1 MSERPVDEV
10 DDEVLRRQRVLA
22 LLADALERPP
32 AERQTFVRAA
42 CGSDEELRS
51 RLGAMVAAA
60 AVEDSVLDAPLGA
73 LMLDAL
79 ESHTSA
85 AGRRLGPYRLLE
97 LIGSGG
103 MGQVYLAER
112 ADGQF
117 EQRVAVKLMRE
128 GVNDAALVAR
138 FRAERQIVASLDHP
152 NLAKV
157 LDGGITEDGV
167 LYFVMELVAGEP
179 IDAYCV
185 QRGLPLDAR
194 LRLFRTVCQVVHYA
208 HQKGVLHRDLKPANI
223 LVSTDGR
230 VKLVDFGI
238 AKQLAGSGT
247 QTTTRQRAMT
257 LEYASPEQVRG
268 LDLTPASDV
277 FSLGVVLY
285 RLLTDA
291 SPYPSATTNSDYEL
305 TRAICDTEPL
315 PPSRCHVRAPL
326 GRTLRGDLDAV
337 AMMALR
343 KDPARRYASAE
354 RLGDDV
360 FRHLEGLPVQ
370 ARRGALGYR
379 AGRLVLRHK
388 AILAATML
396 ALVSGVALSG
406 YAAYEARLQRLRAER
421 HFSEIRKLA
430 NVMMFDVS
438 RSIERLP
445 GATQAR
451 QMIVQNALGYL
462 QKVRAEAKEDAA
474 LQLELA
480 GGYRNIGDIQGAPN
494 MPSFGD
500 SKGALA
506 SYDTALGLVEPLAA
520 PTNAHDAAYRS
531 AQHELGLLLTRKGA
545 LLVALSRLKEAEA
558 AERHGIDVALDLL
571 ASNPGNYKFQRL
583 LANLYVH
590 LTQVYNNM
598 EDKPAFLR
606 TSELATKHLQALHE
620 RQPDDTDIAANL
632 GAAYGGRAIYLL
644 EENDKVSEEDATLA
658 LQAIE
663 KALAVLQPSY
673 ERAPLN
679 ILLADNYAVAQGLT
693 GDALLALKR
702 PAEAIAHHR
711 RAVEVLGQLAPKDT
725 TDVLIPY
732 TLAKAQSKLSETL
745 LSIGNVDE
753 SIGAASRAVALFERL
768 PPDMRHRS
776 DTELNHGSAEFRLGH
791 ALEAR
796 ANAPA
801 SRPANR
807 EADLKAACQHFHEG
821 MALLEDSDRRAG
833 KVLTDSD
840 RVDKRAAVKRCSLA
854 ATSSPSG

>member
-1 MSERPVDEV
+1 MSEGALEDLG
-10 DDEVLRRQRVLA
+10 DEVLRRQRVLA

-32 AERQTFVRAA
+32 AERHTFVRAA
-42 CGSDEELRS
+42 CGSDEELRG
-51 RLGAMVAAA
+51 RLGAMVDAAA
-60 AVEDSVLDAPLGA
+60 LEDSVLDAPLGA

-79 ESHTSA
+79 QSHRPA

-103 MGQVYLAER
+103 MGEVYLAER
-112 ADGQF
+112 ADGQY

-128 GVNDAALVAR
+128 GIDDPALVAR

-167 LYFVMELVAGEP
+167 PFFVMELVAGEP
-179 IDAYCV
+179 IDTYCV
-185 QRGLPLDAR
+185 QRGLPVEER
-194 LRLFRTVCQVVHYA
+194 LHLFRTVCQVVHYA
-208 HQKGVLHRDLKPANI
+208 HQKGVLHRDLKPGNI
-223 LVSTDGR
+223 LVTTDGR

-238 AKQLAGSGT
+238 AKQLAGDSA
-247 QTTTRQRAMT
+247 QTATRHRAMT
-257 LEYASPEQVRG
+257 LDYASPEQVRG

-291 SPYPSATTNSDYEL
+291 SPYPSESTNSDYEL

-315 PPSRCHVRAPL
+315 PPSRRRDLAVPVR
-326 GRTLRGDLDAV
+326 RLRGDLDAV

-343 KDPARRYASAE
+343 KDPGRRYESAE
-354 RLGDDV
+354 RLADDV

-370 ARRGALGYR
+370 ARHGALSYR

-388 AILAATML
+388 AILAAAML
-396 ALVSGVALSG
+396 ALVGGIALSG
-406 YAAYEARLQRLRAER
+406 YAAYEARVQRLRAER

-445 GATQAR
+445 GATPAR
-451 QMIVQNALGYL
+451 QMIVQNTLGYL
-462 QKVRAEAKEDAA
+462 QKLREEANGDDA

-480 GGYRNIGDIQGAPN
+480 GGYRNVGDIQGAPN

-506 SYDTALGLVEPLAA
+506 SYDAALVLVEPLLAA
-520 PTNAHDAAYRS
+520 TRRHDGVYRN

-545 LLVALSRLKEAEA
+545 LLVSLSRLKEAEA
-558 AERHGIDVALDLL
+558 AEKRGIDVALDLV
-571 ASNPGNYKFQRL
+571 ASDPGNYKFERL

-590 LTQVYNNM
+590 LTQVYNSM
-598 EDKPAFLR
+598 EDKTAFLR
-606 TSELATKHLQALHE
+606 SSELATKHLQALHD
-620 RQPDDTDIAANL
+620 RQPDDADIAANL

-644 EENDKVSEEDATLA
+644 EESDDISQENATLA
-658 LQAIE
+658 LQSIE
-663 KALAVLQPSY
+663 KALAVLQSAY

-679 ILLADNYAVAQGLT
+679 ILLADNYAVAHSVT
-693 GDALLALKR
+693 ADALLALKR
-702 PAEAIAHHR
+702 PAEAIEHHR
-711 RAVEVLGQLAPKDT
+711 RAVEVLAQLAPKDT

-732 TLAKAQSKLSETL
+732 NLAKAQSRLSATL
-745 LSIGNVDE
+745 LSVGKVDE
-753 SIGAASRAVALFERL
+753 SLEVATSAVALFEAL
-768 PPDMRHRS
+768 PPDMRQRS
-776 DTELNHGSAEFRLGH
+776 QTEINHGLADYRLGS

-796 ANAPA
+796 ANASSPQPA
-801 SRPANR
+801 RRQS
-807 EADLKAACQHFHEG
+807 DLKAACRRFRESL
-821 MALLEDSDRRAG
+821 ALLEDSHRRAG
-833 KVLTDSD
+833 KVLTDGD
-840 RVDKRAAVKRCSLA
+840 WIKQRAAVKRCK
-854 ATSSPSG
+854 

>member
-1 MSERPVDEV
+1 MSGQPLDELGN
-10 DDEVLRRQRVLA
+10 EVQRRQRVLA

-42 CGSDEELRS
+42 CGSDEELRT
-51 RLGAMVAAA
+51 RLAAMVAAA

-79 ESHTSA
+79 QSHGSA
-85 AGRRLGPYRLLE
+85 VGRRLGPYRLLE

-112 ADGQF
+112 ADGQY

-128 GVNDAALVAR
+128 GVDDTALAAR

-157 LDGGITEDGV
+157 LDGGVTDDGV

-179 IDAYCV
+179 IDAYCT
-185 QRGLPLDAR
+185 RHALALDAR

-223 LVSTDGR
+223 LVTTDGR

-238 AKQLAGSGT
+238 AKQLVANSA
-247 QTTTRQRAMT
+247 QTETRQRAMT
-257 LEYASPEQVRG
+257 LDYASPEQVRG
-268 LDLTPASDV
+268 LELTPASDV

-291 SPYPSATTNSDYEL
+291 SPYPAETTGSDYEL
-305 TRAICDTEPL
+305 TRAICDTEPP
-315 PPSRCHVRAPL
+315 PPSRRRERAAL
-326 GRTLRGDLDAV
+326 GRKLRGDLDAV
-337 AMMALR
+337 TMMALR

-370 ARRGALGYR
+370 ARRGAWSYR

-388 AILAATML
+388 VVVAATMV
-396 ALVSGVALSG
+396 ALVAGIALSG
-406 YAAYEARLQRLRAER
+406 YEAYQARLQRLRAER

-462 QKVRAEAKEDAA
+462 RKLRDEARDDAE

-506 SYDTALGLVEPLAA
+506 SYDAALALVEPLAA
-520 PTNAHDAAYRS
+520 PARRHDATYRN

-558 AERHGIDVALDLL
+558 AERHGIDVAQDLL
-571 ASNPGNYKFQRL
+571 ASAAGSYDYQRL

-598 EDKPAFLR
+598 QDKAAFMR
-606 TSELATKHLQALHE
+606 TSEIAAKHLQALHDQ
-620 RQPDDTDIAANL
+620 RPNDADIAANL

-644 EENDKVSEEDATLA
+644 EEDDKISQEDATLA
-658 LQAIE
+658 LEAVE
-663 KALAVLQPSY
+663 KSLAVLQPSY
-673 ERAPLN
+673 EKAPLN
-679 ILLADNYAVAQGLT
+679 ILLADNYAIAQGLT
-693 GDALLALKR
+693 GDALVALKR
-702 PAEAIAHHR
+702 PAEAIEHHR
-711 RAVEVLGQLAPKDT
+711 RAVEVLAQLAPKDK

-732 TLAKAQSKLSETL
+732 GLAKAESKLSETL
-745 LSIGNVDE
+745 LSAGNTNE
-753 SIGAASRAVALFERL
+753 SLAAASRAVALFDGL
-768 PPDMRHRS
+768 PADMRQRAE
-776 DTELNHGSAEFRLGH
+776 TRLNHGTANFRLGR
-791 ALEAR
+791 ALEAH
-796 ANAPA
+796 AKQPA
-801 SRPANR
+801 SLPAR
-807 EADLKAACQHFHEG
+807 RDAELKAACQRYREG
-821 MALLEDSDRRAG
+821 MALLEDGDRRAG
-833 KVLTDSD
+833 KVSSD
-840 RVDKRAAVKRCSLA
+840 AERVEERAALERCKHE
-854 ATSSPSG
+854 T

>member
-1 MSERPVDEV
+1 MNERALDAVG
-10 DDEVLRRQRVLA
+10 DEVLQRQRVLA

-32 AERQTFVRAA
+32 AERQTFVRVA
-42 CGSDEELRS
+42 CGSDEELRA

-60 AVEDSVLDAPLGA
+60 AVEDSVLDAPLGE

-103 MGQVYLAER
+103 MGQVYMAER
-112 ADGQF
+112 ADGQY

-157 LDGGITEDGV
+157 LDGGVTEDGV

-179 IDAYCV
+179 IDAYCA

-194 LRLFRTVCQVVHYA
+194 LRLFRAVCQVVHYA

-223 LVSTDGR
+223 LVTTDGQ

-238 AKQLAGSGT
+238 AKQLAGSAT

-257 LEYASPEQVRG
+257 LDYASPEQVRG
-268 LDLTPASDV
+268 LGLTPASDV
-277 FSLGVVLY
+277 FSLGLVLY

-291 SPYPSATTNSDYEL
+291 SPYSSATTNSDYEL
-305 TRAICDTEPL
+305 TRAICETEPP
-315 PPSRCHVRAPL
+315 PPSRRIDRAPL
-326 GRTLRGDLDAV
+326 RRKLRGDLDAV

-343 KDPARRYASAE
+343 KDPRRRYASAE
-354 RLGDDV
+354 HLGDDV

-370 ARRGALGYR
+370 ARRGALSYR

-388 AILAATML
+388 AIVVATML

-406 YAAYEARLQRLRAER
+406 YEAYEARLQRLRAER

-462 QKVRAEAKEDAA
+462 QKVRAEAKDDAE

-506 SYDTALGLVEPLAA
+506 SYDAALGLVEPLAA
-520 PTNAHDAAYRS
+520 PTNRHDAAYRS

-558 AERHGIDVALDLL
+558 AEQHGIDVALDLL
-571 ASNPGNYKFQRL
+571 ASDPGNYKFQRL

-598 EDKPAFLR
+598 EDKPAFMR
-606 TSELATKHLQALHE
+606 TSELATKHLQSVYD
-620 RQPDDTDIAANL
+620 RQPNDTDIAANL

-644 EENDKVSEEDATLA
+644 EESDKVSQENATLA
-658 LQAIE
+658 LQSIE

-679 ILLADNYAVAQGLT
+679 ILLADNYAIAQGLA
-693 GDALLALKR
+693 GDALLALQR
-702 PAEAIAHHR
+702 PAEAIEHHR
-711 RAVEVLGQLAPKDT
+711 RAVEVLAQLAPKDAR
-725 TDVLIPY
+725 DVLIPY
-732 TLAKAQSKLSETL
+732 TLAKAQSRLSEAL
-745 LSIGNVDE
+745 LSTGEVDE
-753 SIGAASRAVALFERL
+753 SIAVASRAVALFEGL

-776 DTELNHGSAEFRLGH
+776 DTELNHGSAKFRLGY

-796 ANAPA
+796 AKASA
-801 SRPANR
+801 SRPARR
-807 EADLKAACQHFHEG
+807 EADLKTACRHFREG
-821 MALLEDSDRRAG
+821 MALLEDSDRRG
-833 KVLTDSD
+833 GRVVTDAD
-840 RVDKRAAVKRCSLA
+840 RVDKSAAIKRCSSG
-854 ATSSPSG
+854 SSG

>member
-1 MSERPVDEV
+1 MSERASDGPG
-10 DDEVLRRQRVLA
+10 DEVLRRQRALA

-42 CGSDEELRS
+42 CGSDEELRT

-79 ESHTSA
+79 QSHDSA
-85 AGRRLGPYRLLE
+85 VGRRLGPYRLLE

-112 ADGQF
+112 ADGQY

-128 GVNDAALVAR
+128 GIDDAALVAR

-167 LYFVMELVAGEP
+167 LYFVMELVIGEP

-185 QRGLPLDAR
+185 KRELALDAR

-223 LVSTDGR
+223 LVTTDGQ

-238 AKQLAGSGT
+238 AKQLAGGSART
-247 QTTTRQRAMT
+247 ATRQRAMT
-257 LEYASPEQVRG
+257 LDYASPEQVRG
-268 LDLTPASDV
+268 LELTPASDV

-291 SPYPSATTNSDYEL
+291 SPYPSETTSSDYEL

-315 PPSRCHVRAPL
+315 PPSRRHDRGAP
-326 GRTLRGDLDAV
+326 RRRLRGDLDAV

-354 RLGDDV
+354 RFGDDV

-370 ARRGALGYR
+370 ARRGALSYR

-396 ALVSGVALSG
+396 ALVAGIALSG
-406 YAAYEARLQRLRAER
+406 YEAYEASRQRLRAER

-445 GATQAR
+445 GATPAR
-451 QMIVQNALGYL
+451 QMIVQNTLGYL
-462 QKVRAEAKEDAA
+462 QKLRDEAKGDDT

-506 SYDTALGLVEPLAA
+506 SYDAALDLVEPLAA
-520 PTNAHDAAYRS
+520 PARARDAVYRS

-545 LLVALSRLKEAEA
+545 LLVALSRLKDAEA

-571 ASNPGNYKFQRL
+571 ASDPGNYRYQRL

-590 LTQVYNNM
+590 LTQVYNSM
-598 EDKPAFLR
+598 ENKAAFMR
-606 TSELATKHLQALHE
+606 TSELATKHLQAVHDQ
-620 RQPDDTDIAANL
+620 RPDDTDIAANL

-644 EENDKVSEEDATLA
+644 EENDKVSQEDATLA

-673 ERAPLN
+673 EKAPLN

-702 PAEAIAHHR
+702 PTEAIEHHR
-711 RAVEVLGQLAPKDT
+711 RAVEVLAQLASKDT

-753 SIGAASRAVALFERL
+753 SIGAASRAVALFEHL
-768 PPDMRHRS
+768 PADMRQRS
-776 DTELNHGSAEFRLGH
+776 DTELNHGSARYRLGRG
-791 ALEAR
+791 LEAR

-801 SRPANR
+801 TRPARR
-807 EADLKAACQHFHEG
+807 EADLKAACQRFREG
-821 MALLEDSDRRAG
+821 MVLLEDSDRRAG
-833 KVLTDSD
+833 KVSADTD
-840 RVDKRAAVKRCSLA
+840 RVDQRAAVKRCDSTPA
-854 ATSSPSG
+854 PKPGS